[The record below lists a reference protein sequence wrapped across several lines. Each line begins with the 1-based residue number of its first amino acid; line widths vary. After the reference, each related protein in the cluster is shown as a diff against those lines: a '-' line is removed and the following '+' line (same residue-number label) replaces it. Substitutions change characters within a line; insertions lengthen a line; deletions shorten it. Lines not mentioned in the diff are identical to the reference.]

1 MTDLNDLKAGLAL
14 FEKDFQLEES
24 YLNLQANKSFQY
36 DEAYILIMR
45 VVEELLAKDFNRL
58 INCLYRLDV
67 SEIKLK
73 SALAES
79 NENPASIIAEM
90 IIERELQKVETRKK
104 YKP

>member
-1 MTDLNDLKAGLAL
+1 MKNLNDIKEGLAL
-14 FEKDFQLEES
+14 FEKHFQLDAS
-24 YLNLQANKSFQY
+24 YLDLQSKESFRY

-45 VVEELLAKDFNRL
+45 VVEELLVKDFNRL
-58 INCLYRLDV
+58 INCLYILDV
-67 SEIKLK
+67 SEVKLK